1 MSTKATAARIYEY
14 GEPDVFRFETMDVPD
29 PVGHE
34 VLVRNTVIGLN
45 FVDIYSRPS
54 RDVNTYYRFY
64 EKVIKVKAD
73 VAAIL

>member
-45 FVDIYSRPS
+45 FVDIYLS
-54 RDVNTYYRFY
+54 T
-64 EKVIKVKAD
+64 KAVISGRGVELIDLVK
-73 VAAIL
+73 IHFFR